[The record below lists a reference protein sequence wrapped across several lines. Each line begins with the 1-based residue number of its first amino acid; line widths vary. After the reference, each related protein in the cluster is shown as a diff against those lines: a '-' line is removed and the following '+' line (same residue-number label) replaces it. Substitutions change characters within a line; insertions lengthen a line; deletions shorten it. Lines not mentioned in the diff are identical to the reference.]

1 MKVRKAIIPA
11 AGMGTRFLPA
21 TKSLPKEMIP
31 IVDKPA
37 IQYIVEEIVASGIRD
52 ILIITGRGKRA
63 IEDHFDKSF
72 ELNEALKEK
81 GDHASLETLEQIEEM
96 ADIHYLRQKE
106 ALGTGHAILKAKYH
120 IANEPFAVLYGDD
133 LVISQIPCIKQLM
146 ELYDK
151 YNSSILAVQE
161 VPPDKVKNYGIIE
174 GKIVDDGVFL
184 VQKLVEKP
192 DPKDAPS
199 NLAFLGRCVLDPAIF
214 DILEKTSPAEK
225 NKEIQLTDAIQE
237 LARTKAVYA
246 RKIIGKWH
254 TVGDPLSYL
263 KTTIEFALNREK
275 IGPEF
280 KHYIQ
285 ELGNLLLSNENNSQG
300 DKLEQ

>member
-1 MKVRKAIIPA
+1 MKVRKAVIPA

-37 IQYIVEEIVASGIRD
+37 IQYIVEEIVASSIRD

-133 LVISQIPCIKQLM
+133 LVISQTPCIKQLM